1 MMPIPK
7 CVPKK
12 KRKAYEKE
20 HKKVEK
26 KVRGKVKNSWAVAT
40 KVAKEKYCKPKN
52 KRKKK
57 K

>member
-7 CVPKK
+7 CIPKK

-26 KVRGKVKNSWAVAT
+26 AVRGKVKNSWAVAT
-40 KVAKEKYCKPKN
+40 KVAEKKYCKS
-52 KRKKK
+52 KKK
-57 K
+57 KKR

>member
-1 MMPIPK
+1 MPVPK

-57 K
+57 R

>member
-20 HKKVEK
+20 HRKVEK
-26 KVRGKVKNSWAVAT
+26 AVRRKVKSSWAVAT
-40 KVAKEKYCKPKN
+40 KVTKKKYCK
-52 KRKKK
+52 KKK
-57 K
+57 KR